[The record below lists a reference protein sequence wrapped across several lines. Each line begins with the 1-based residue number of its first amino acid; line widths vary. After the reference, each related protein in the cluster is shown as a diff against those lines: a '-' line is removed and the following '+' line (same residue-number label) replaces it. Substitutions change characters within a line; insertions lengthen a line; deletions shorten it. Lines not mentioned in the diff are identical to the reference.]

1 MQEGIKRISFAG
13 AGNVAW
19 HLANGLKANG
29 FRISRIWSRDIANAQ
44 SLAISCG
51 AEACKDITSLC
62 PETDLIII
70 AVADKAIAEIAAGIG
85 HFEGMV
91 VHTAGS
97 VPIDIL
103 AGYFSNYGVLYPL
116 QTFSKG
122 IPVDLGSVPFFTEA
136 SSEELLHALNLVAQS
151 LSAQIHF
158 ADSRQRLLL
167 HTAAVFAN
175 NYTNLM
181 YVISRNILSGS
192 GLPADALHPLM
203 LETARKAVTGDPL
216 SMQTGPARRN
226 DTPTIEKH
234 LAALAS
240 NPEYAELYKL
250 LASIIS
256 NIYHK
261 PN

>member
-19 HLANGLKANG
+19 HLANRLKAKG
-29 FRISRIWSRDIANAQ
+29 FSISRIWSRDIANAQ
-44 SLAISCG
+44 SLAGSCG
-51 AEACKDITSLC
+51 AEACEDISSLGQ
-62 PETDLIII
+62 ETDLIII
-70 AVADKAIAEIAAGIG
+70 AVADKAIAEIAAGLG
-85 HFEGMV
+85 HYEGML

-97 VPIDIL
+97 VPMDIL
-103 AGYFSNYGVLYPL
+103 AKHAENYGVLYPL

-122 IPVDLGSVPFFTEA
+122 IPVDLHSVPFFTEA
-136 SSEELLHALNLVAQS
+136 SSEELLQALNLVAQS
-151 LSAQIHF
+151 LSAKVHF
-158 ADSRQRLLL
+158 ADSRQRLML

-181 YVISRNILSGS
+181 YVISHDILSGS

-203 LETARKAVTGDPL
+203 LETARKAVSGDPL

-226 DTPTIEKH
+226 DTPTLEKH

-256 NIYHK
+256 KKYHK
-261 PN
+261 